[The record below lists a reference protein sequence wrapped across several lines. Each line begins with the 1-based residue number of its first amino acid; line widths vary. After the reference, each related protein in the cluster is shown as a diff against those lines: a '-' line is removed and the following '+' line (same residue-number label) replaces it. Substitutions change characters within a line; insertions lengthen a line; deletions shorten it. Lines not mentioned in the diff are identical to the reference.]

1 VSPQWP
7 TETAMLYLKPPFYM
21 VNGVALFAD
30 HANERQFYYMPAMPH
45 LTTTPEQVN
54 GTQVDVPQIQL
65 LKFRGGAGN
74 GGFLTFEVNLGIPQA
89 ALDDIAME
97 VKRLFRLR
105 DNPIMSPVILEGGT
119 VRLIIL
125 GRASDQAGQPV
136 LDDDQQPRFVTKIE
150 HASSPALYGDNNAI
164 FSVELDQ
171 EGVELIENSL
181 IHSELM
187 PVGVVYSLDFL
198 ALRPAF
204 SVKITADWNRIQTHF
219 EESFK
224 ADVLF
229 SSTEIDKVVDKLV
242 EDQVVKIEV
251 DSFLPEGEDAGSW
264 VGRRDQAINDFKDM
278 VLKNFFKPSLEPI
291 KDEEDGWDKATN
303 FAEDLSTLAVTGGWG
318 AVAKF
323 SYTKKDMTRIDQK
336 SANLTMN
343 ERVTVKRSIY
353 PQATLKGLGRVLKA
367 AQAAVGIDRFIQA
380 ITLDDDWFDKRS
392 LKANS
397 LVDFDN
403 DKVESVNLTLTYNG
417 QPRTIRL
424 TKDKASDLREWNSLI
439 ANNAMVRPVE
449 YEYQVSFRGV
459 DTADRPGIL
468 VSPRRT
474 TVGDEFE
481 VSPRGE
487 GLYFLDDIQIG
498 ASILPWDRY
507 PQVEVE
513 VRYSD
518 PAHGI
523 HLGETFMLSK
533 TNPEA
538 TWKRFR
544 LDPNLSNY
552 DVRMTFLAVDHQDIV
567 YDWRT
572 TDQERLI
579 IRDPHP
585 LRRTIQLAPAV
596 DWRVVSMIFVEL
608 RYLDSQNGVDE
619 QQTLAFFDTPQ
630 DRVPKTF
637 SISLVDGNQRLVSYT
652 TTFVLKDNRT
662 IVVPASMTMG
672 STIILRSDMA
682 GHRIV
687 TVAPPE
693 VDFAARGIVRIEAQL
708 SYQDADN
715 GLAFS
720 DKFTV
725 ASARD
730 VNYFEF
736 DYVSPT
742 RSTYSCTVTVVLAN
756 GLVVEHDLGTL
767 NGDRVTLPTG

>member
-1 VSPQWP
+1 
-7 TETAMLYLKPPFYM
+7 MI
-21 VNGVALFAD
+21 NGVAVFAD
-30 HANERQFYYMPAMPH
+30 HSSERQFYYMPAMPH
-45 LTTTPEQVN
+45 LSTVVERIN
-54 GTQVDVPQIQL
+54 GADIEVPQIQL

-74 GGFLTFEVNLGIPQA
+74 GGFLTFEVNLGVP
-89 ALDDIAME
+89 DTVRDEIAME
-97 VKRLFRLR
+97 LKRLYRLR
-105 DNPIMSPVILEGGT
+105 DNPILAPVVLEGGT

-125 GRASDQAGQPV
+125 GRASDDHGQPV
-136 LDDDQQPRFVTKIE
+136 LDNDQQPRFVTKIE
-150 HASSPALYGDNNAI
+150 HASSPALYGNNNAI
-164 FSVELDQ
+164 FSVELDE
-171 EGVELIENSL
+171 EGVQLIENSL
-181 IHSELM
+181 VHSELM
-187 PVGVVYSLDFL
+187 PIGVVYSLDFL

-219 EESFK
+219 EESYK

-229 SSTEIDKVVDKLV
+229 SSTEIDTVVDKLI

-278 VLKNFFKPSLEPI
+278 VLKNFFKPSLEPM

-303 FAEDLSTLAVTGGWG
+303 MAEDLSTLAVTGGWG
-318 AVAKF
+318 AIAKF
-323 SYTKKDMTRIDQK
+323 SYVKKDLTRIDQK

-353 PQATLKGLGRVLKA
+353 PQATLKGLGRIVRNV
-367 AQAAVGIDRFIQA
+367 QATVGLDRFIQA
-380 ITLDDDWFDKRS
+380 ITLDDEWFDKRA

-424 TKDKASDLREWNSLI
+424 TKAEPAGNREWNSLI
-439 ANNAMVRPVE
+439 SGNTMVRPVE

-468 VSPRRT
+468 VSHKRT

-487 GLYFLDDIQIG
+487 GLYFIDDIQIG
-498 ASILPWDRY
+498 ASALPWDRY
-507 PQVEVE
+507 PQVAVE
-513 VRYSD
+513 VRYAD
-518 PAHGI
+518 QAHSI
-523 HLGETFMLSK
+523 RLAETFLLSK
-533 TNPEA
+533 DKPEA

-544 LDPNLSNY
+544 LDPQMNRY
-552 DVRMTFLAVDHQDIV
+552 DVRVTFLAVNHSDVVI
-567 YDWRT
+567 DWT
-572 TDQERLI
+572 STDQERLI

-585 LRRTIQLAPAV
+585 LKRTVQLAPAV
-596 DWRVVSMIFVEL
+596 DWRLVSMIFVEL

-619 QQTLAFFDTPQ
+619 QQTLAFFDTPE
-630 DRVPKTF
+630 DRAPKTF
-637 SISLVDGNQRLVSYT
+637 SINLVDGNQRLVSYA

-662 IVVPASMTMG
+662 IVVPPSMTTG
-672 STIILRSDMA
+672 STIIVRSDMA

-687 TVAPPE
+687 TVAAPD

-708 SYQDADN
+708 SYEDRDA

-720 DKFTV
+720 DRFTL
-725 ASARD
+725 SRGRD
-730 VNYFEF
+730 VSFFEF

-742 RSTYSCTVTVVLAN
+742 RSTYTCTASLVLAN
-756 GLVVEHDLGTL
+756 GLVVERDLGSL
-767 NGDRVTLPTG
+767 SADRLTLPAA